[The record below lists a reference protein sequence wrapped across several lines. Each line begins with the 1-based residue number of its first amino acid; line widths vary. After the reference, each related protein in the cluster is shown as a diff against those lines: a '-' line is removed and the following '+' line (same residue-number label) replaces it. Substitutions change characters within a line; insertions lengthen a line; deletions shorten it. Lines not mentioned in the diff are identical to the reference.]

1 MMNRINSINHLNHLT
16 QLNDSDMART
26 VRKAIDGY
34 FNDLDGEK
42 ASGVYDMVINCV
54 EKPLLE
60 SVLTRVRGNQT
71 HAAQML
77 GLNRNTLR
85 KKMKAHGIKF

>member
-1 MMNRINSINHLNHLT
+1 MINENE
-16 QLNDSDMART
+16 MARV
-26 VRKAIDGY
+26 VRRAIDGY
-34 FNDLDGEK
+34 FKDLDGEK
-42 ASGVYDMVINCV
+42 ASGVYDMVINCI

-85 KKMKAHGIKF
+85 KKMKSHGIKF

>member
-1 MMNRINSINHLNHLT
+1 MMNEKE
-16 QLNDSDMART
+16 MARV
-26 VRKAIDGY
+26 VRRAIDVY
-34 FNDLDGEK
+34 FRDLDGER

-60 SVLTRVRGNQT
+60 SVLHRVQGNQT

-77 GLNRNTLR
+77 GINRNTLR
-85 KKMKAHGIKF
+85 KKMKAHGIKS